1 MLRVTGDV
9 LAAFEHVY
17 VEAAFEALY
26 KSQALVDEVIAQL
39 FAAGFAE
46 AGRYNVSLGP
56 DGQPIQADF
65 LFRRTA

>member
-1 MLRVTGDV
+1 M
-9 LAAFEHVY
+9 
-17 VEAAFEALY
+17 EAAFEALY